1 MPWRGIHLSEAATLS
16 RRQAGLQIKR
26 NGHDDLRIP
35 LEDIAWIVIDTRD
48 VNITS
53 GLLSSC
59 AERGIAVIFT
69 DDRHMPSGSLLP
81 FHINYAQAEVSH
93 LQFGAPGVLRRRLW
107 RRTVRTKILNQAA
120 VLHKAQAHNFQVLR
134 RLARQVKPG
143 DPDNIEAQAARRYWT
158 SLFPGFRR
166 DPDATDRTNALLNY
180 GYAVMRGGVA
190 RSLAAAGL
198 IPAIGIHHQSQK
210 NPFNLADDFIEP
222 FRPTV
227 DWLAFEMNE
236 PDDWGD
242 VNDEALGLSK
252 EDRQRLAG
260 VLTLQIRIE
269 NEEMNVL
276 NAIDRCVASFV
287 RSLRSRKSGD
297 LELPEFV

>member
-1 MPWRGIHLSEAATLS
+1 MPWRGIHLTEAASLS
-16 RRQAGLQIKR
+16 RRQAGMEIKR
-26 NGHDDLRIP
+26 DVQDDVRIP

-48 VNITS
+48 VTITS
-53 GLLSSC
+53 GLLSSF

-69 DDRHMPSGSLLP
+69 DDRHMPTGSLLP

-93 LQFGAPGVLRRRLW
+93 LQFAAPGVLRRRLW
-107 RRTVRTKILNQAA
+107 RRTVRSKILNQAA
-120 VLHKAQAHNFQVLR
+120 VLEKTESSNFRVLR
-134 RLARQVKPG
+134 NLARQVQPG
-143 DPDNIEAQAARRYWT
+143 DPDNVEARAARRYWS

-166 DPDATDRTNALLNY
+166 DSDASDRTNALLNY
-180 GYAVMRGGVA
+180 GYAVVRAGVA
-190 RSLAAAGL
+190 RSLTVAGL
-198 IPAIGIHHQSQK
+198 IPAIGIHHKSQT
-210 NPFNLADDFIEP
+210 NPFNLADDLIEP
-222 FRPTV
+222 FRPVV
-227 DWLAFEMNE
+227 DWLAHEMGE

-242 VNDEALGLSK
+242 VNDERLRLSK

-260 VLTLQIRIE
+260 VLTHQIRIE

-276 NAIDRCVASFV
+276 NAIDRCVAGFV

>member
-1 MPWRGIHLSEAATLS
+1 MPWRGIHLTEAASLS
-16 RRQAGLQIKR
+16 RRQAGVQIR
-26 NGHDDLRIP
+26 RDGQDDVRIP
-35 LEDIAWIVIDTRD
+35 LEDIAWIVFDTRE

-53 GLLSSC
+53 RLLSSC

-93 LQFGAPGVLRRRLW
+93 LQFAAPGVLRRRLW
-107 RRTVRTKILNQAA
+107 RRTARSKILNQAA
-120 VLHKAQAHNFQVLR
+120 VLEKAETSNFRVLR
-134 RLARQVKPG
+134 NLARQVQPG
-143 DPDNIEAQAARRYWT
+143 DPDNIEAQAARRYWP
-158 SLFPGFRR
+158 SLFPTFRR
-166 DPDATDRTNALLNY
+166 NSDASDRTNSLLNY
-180 GYAVMRGGVA
+180 GYAVMRAGVA
-190 RSLAAAGL
+190 RSLTVAGL
-198 IPAIGIHHQSQK
+198 VPAIGIHHRSQM
-210 NPFNLADDFIEP
+210 NPFNLADDLIEP

-227 DWLAFEMNE
+227 DWLAYEMRE

-242 VNDEALGLSK
+242 VNDEQLGLSK

-260 VLTLQIRIE
+260 VLTHQIRIE

-276 NAIDRCVASFV
+276 NAIDRCVSSFV

-297 LELPEFV
+297 LQLPEFV

>member
-1 MPWRGIHLSEAATLS
+1 MPWRGIHLTEAASLS
-16 RRQAGLQIKR
+16 RRQAGIQIR
-26 NGHDDLRIP
+26 RDGQDDVRIP
-35 LEDIAWIVIDTRD
+35 LEDIAWIVVDTRD
-48 VNITS
+48 VTITS

-59 AERGIAVIFT
+59 AERGIAIIFT

-93 LQFGAPGVLRRRLW
+93 LHSNAPGVLQRRLW
-107 RRTVRTKILNQAA
+107 RRTVRAKILNQAA
-120 VLHKAQAHNFQVLR
+120 VLEKAQAPNTRTLKTM
-134 RLARQVKPG
+134 ARQVKPG
-143 DPDNIEAQAARRYWT
+143 DPDNIEAQAARRYWR
-158 SLFPGFRR
+158 SLFTEFRR
-166 DPDATDRTNALLNY
+166 DSEASDRTNALLNY
-180 GYAVMRGGVA
+180 GYAVTRAGIA
-190 RSLAAAGL
+190 RSLAVAGL
-198 IPAIGIHHQSQK
+198 IPAIGIHHRSQT
-210 NPFNLADDFIEP
+210 NPFNLADDLIEP

-227 DWLAFEMNE
+227 DWLAHEMRE

-242 VNDEALGLSK
+242 VNDDGLRLTK

-260 VLTLQIRIE
+260 ILTHQIRIE

>member
-1 MPWRGIHLSEAATLS
+1 MPWRGIHLTEAAYLS
-16 RRQAGLQIKR
+16 RRQAGLEIKR
-26 NGHDDLRIP
+26 DGQDNVRIP

-48 VNITS
+48 VTVTS

-93 LQFGAPGVLRRRLW
+93 LQFSAPGVLRRRLW
-107 RRTVRTKILNQAA
+107 RRTVRAKILNQAA
-120 VLHKAQAHNFQVLR
+120 VLEKAESSNFRALR
-134 RLARQVKPG
+134 NLARQVQPG
-143 DPDNIEAQAARRYWT
+143 DPDNIEAQAARRYWP
-158 SLFPGFRR
+158 SLFPAFRR
-166 DPDATDRTNALLNY
+166 DGDASDRTNALLNY
-180 GYAVMRGGVA
+180 GYAVMRAGIA
-190 RSLAAAGL
+190 RSLTVAGL
-198 IPAIGIHHQSQK
+198 IPAIGIHHQSQT
-210 NPFNLADDFIEP
+210 NPFNLADDLIEP

-227 DWLAFEMNE
+227 DWLALEMRE

-242 VNDEALGLSK
+242 VNDPQLGLSK

-260 VLTLQIRIE
+260 ILTHQIRIE

-276 NAIDRCVASFV
+276 NAIDRSVASFV

-297 LELPEFV
+297 LQLPEFV

>member
-1 MPWRGIHLSEAATLS
+1 MPWRGIHLTEAASLS
-16 RRQAGLQIKR
+16 RRQAGIQIR
-26 NGHDDLRIP
+26 RDGQDDVRIP

-48 VNITS
+48 ITITS

-59 AERGIAVIFT
+59 AESGIAVIFA

-93 LQFGAPGVLRRRLW
+93 LQFAAPGVLRRRLW
-107 RRTVRTKILNQAA
+107 RRTARAKILNQAA
-120 VLHKAQAHNFQVLR
+120 VLEKAGASNFRVLR
-134 RLARQVKPG
+134 NLARQVQPG
-143 DPDNIEAQAARRYWT
+143 DPDNIEAQAARRYWP
-158 SLFPGFRR
+158 SLFPTFRR
-166 DPDATDRTNALLNY
+166 NSDASDRINSLLNY
-180 GYAVMRGGVA
+180 GYAVVRAGVA
-190 RSLAAAGL
+190 RSLTVAGL
-198 IPAIGIHHQSQK
+198 IPATGIHHQSQT
-210 NPFNLADDFIEP
+210 NPFNLADDLIEP

-227 DWLAFEMNE
+227 DWLAYEMRE

-242 VNDEALGLSK
+242 VNDAALGLSK

-260 VLTLQIRIE
+260 VLTHQIRIE

-297 LELPEFV
+297 LQLPEFV

>member
-1 MPWRGIHLSEAATLS
+1 MRDG
-16 RRQAGLQIKR
+16 QDQ
-26 NGHDDLRIP
+26 LRLP

-48 VNITS
+48 VTITS
-53 GLLSSC
+53 GLISSC

-93 LQFGAPGVLRRRLW
+93 LQFAAPGVLRRRLW
-107 RRTVRTKILNQAA
+107 RRTVRAKILNQAA
-120 VLHKAQAHNFQVLR
+120 MLEKAKASNARTLR
-134 RLARQVKPG
+134 TMARQVKPG
-143 DPDNIEAQAARRYWT
+143 DPDNIEARAARRYWP
-158 SLFPGFRR
+158 SLFPAFRR
-166 DPDATDRTNALLNY
+166 DSEASDRTNALLNY
-180 GYAVMRGGVA
+180 GYAVMRAGVA
-190 RSLAAAGL
+190 RSLAIAGL
-198 IPAIGIHHQSQK
+198 TPAIGIHHRSQM
-210 NPFNLADDFIEP
+210 NPFNLADDLIEP

-227 DWLAFEMNE
+227 DRLAHEMSKQ
-236 PDDWGD
+236 DDWGD
-242 VNDEALGLSK
+242 INDPELRLPK

-260 VLTLQIRIE
+260 ILTHQIRIE

>member
-1 MPWRGIHLSEAATLS
+1 MPWRGIHLTEAASLS
-16 RRQAGLQIKR
+16 RRQAGIEIRRGGQ
-26 NGHDDLRIP
+26 DDVRIP
-35 LEDIAWIVIDTRD
+35 LEDIAWVVIDTRD
-48 VNITS
+48 ITITS

-93 LQFGAPGVLRRRLW
+93 LQFAAPGVLRRRLW
-107 RRTVRTKILNQAA
+107 RRTARAKILNQAA
-120 VLHKAQAHNFQVLR
+120 VLEKAEATNFRVLR
-134 RLARQVKPG
+134 NLARQVQPG
-143 DPDNIEAQAARRYWT
+143 DPDNVEARAARRYWP
-158 SLFPGFRR
+158 SLFPAFRR
-166 DPDATDRTNALLNY
+166 DTDASDRTNALLNY
-180 GYAVMRGGVA
+180 GYAVMRAGIA
-190 RSLAAAGL
+190 RSLTVAGL
-198 IPAIGIHHQSQK
+198 VPAIGIHHRSQM
-210 NPFNLADDFIEP
+210 NPFNLADDLIEP

-227 DWLAFEMNE
+227 DWLAHQMSE

-242 VNDEALGLSK
+242 VNDQNLGLPK
-252 EDRQRLAG
+252 EDRQRLASI
-260 VLTLQIRIE
+260 LTHQIRIE

-297 LELPEFV
+297 LKLPEFV

>member
-1 MPWRGIHLSEAATLS
+1 MPWRGLHFSETASLS
-16 RRQAGLQIKR
+16 RRQAGLEIKR
-26 NGHDDLRIP
+26 DGQDNVRIP

-48 VNITS
+48 INITS

-93 LQFGAPGVLRRRLW
+93 LQFAAPGVLRRRLW
-107 RRTVRTKILNQAA
+107 RRTVRAKILNQAA
-120 VLHKAQAHNFQVLR
+120 VLEKAESSNFRVLR
-134 RLARQVKPG
+134 NLARRVQPG
-143 DPDNIEAQAARRYWT
+143 DPDNVEARAARRYWP
-158 SLFPGFRR
+158 SLFPDFRR
-166 DPDATDRTNALLNY
+166 DSGASDRTNSLLNY
-180 GYAVMRGGVA
+180 GYAVLRAGVA
-190 RSLAAAGL
+190 RSLTVAGL
-198 IPAIGIHHQSQK
+198 IPAIGIHHQSQS
-210 NPFNLADDFIEP
+210 NPFNLADDIIEP

-227 DWLAFEMNE
+227 DWLAHEMRE

-242 VNDEALGLSK
+242 VNDSRLGLSK

-260 VLTLQIRIE
+260 ILTHQIRIE

-276 NAIDRCVASFV
+276 NAIDQCVGSFV

-297 LELPEFV
+297 LQLPEFV

>member
-1 MPWRGIHLSEAATLS
+1 MPWRGIHLTEAASLS
-16 RRQAGLQIKR
+16 RRQAGIQIR
-26 NGHDDLRIP
+26 RHDQDDVRIP

-93 LQFGAPGVLRRRLW
+93 LQFAAPGVLRRRLW
-107 RRTVRTKILNQAA
+107 RRTARAKILNQAA
-120 VLHKAQAHNFQVLR
+120 VLEKAGASNHRVLR
-134 RLARQVKPG
+134 KLARQVQPG
-143 DPDNIEAQAARRYWT
+143 DPENIEAQAARRYWP
-158 SLFPGFRR
+158 SLFPAFRR
-166 DPDATDRTNALLNY
+166 DPDASDRTNSLLNY
-180 GYAVMRGGVA
+180 GYAVTRAGVA
-190 RSLAAAGL
+190 RSLTVAGL
-198 IPAIGIHHQSQK
+198 IPAIGIHHHSQM
-210 NPFNLADDFIEP
+210 NPFNLADDLIEP

-227 DWLAFEMNE
+227 DWLAHEMRD

-242 VNDEALGLSK
+242 VNDPQLGLPK

-260 VLTLQIRIE
+260 VLTHQIRIE

-276 NAIDRCVASFV
+276 NAIDRSVASFV

>member
-1 MPWRGIHLSEAATLS
+1 MPWRGLHLSEAAHLS
-16 RRQAGLQIKR
+16 RLQAGIHIRRDGQ
-26 NGHDDLRIP
+26 DDVRIP
-35 LEDIAWIVIDTRD
+35 LEDVAWIVVDTRD
-48 VNITS
+48 ITVTS

-93 LQFGAPGVLRRRLW
+93 LQFAAPGVLRRRLW
-107 RRTVRTKILNQAA
+107 RRTVRAKILNQAA
-120 VLHKAQAHNFQVLR
+120 VLEKARAQNFRSLR
-134 RLARQVKPG
+134 NLARQVQPG
-143 DPDNIEAQAARRYWT
+143 DPDNIEARAARRYWP
-158 SLFPGFRR
+158 SLFSDFRR
-166 DPDATDRTNALLNY
+166 DADASDRTNALLNY
-180 GYAVMRGGVA
+180 GYAVMRGGIA
-190 RSLAAAGL
+190 RAIAVAGL
-198 IPAIGIHHQSQK
+198 IPAIGIHHQSQM
-210 NPFNLADDFIEP
+210 NPFNLADDLIEP

-227 DWLAFEMNE
+227 DWLVHEMRE
-236 PDDWGD
+236 PEDWGD
-242 VNDEALGLSK
+242 VNDPGLGLVK

-260 VLTLQIRIE
+260 ILTHQIRIE

-297 LELPEFV
+297 LQLPEFV

>member
-1 MPWRGIHLSEAATLS
+1 MPWRGLHLSEAAFLS
-16 RRQAGLQIKR
+16 RRQAGIQIQRDGK
-26 NGHDDLRIP
+26 DDVRIP

-48 VNITS
+48 ITITA

-69 DDRHMPSGSLLP
+69 DDRHMPSGSLFP

-93 LQFGAPGVLRRRLW
+93 LQFAAPGVLRRRLW
-107 RRTVRTKILNQAA
+107 RRTARAKILNQAA
-120 VLHKAQAHNFQVLR
+120 VLEKAESSNFRVLR
-134 RLARQVKPG
+134 NLARQVQPG
-143 DPDNIEAQAARRYWT
+143 DPDNIEARAARRYWS
-158 SLFPGFRR
+158 SLFPAFRR
-166 DPDATDRTNALLNY
+166 DSDASDRTNALLNY
-180 GYAVMRGGVA
+180 GYAVMRAGIA
-190 RSLAAAGL
+190 RSLTVAGL
-198 IPAIGIHHQSQK
+198 IPAIGIHHQSQT
-210 NPFNLADDFIEP
+210 NPFNLADDLIEP

-227 DWLAFEMNE
+227 DWLVLEMRE

-242 VNDEALGLSK
+242 VNDPQLGLSK

-260 VLTLQIRIE
+260 ILTHQIRIE

-276 NAIDRCVASFV
+276 NAIDRSVASFV

-297 LELPEFV
+297 LQLPEFV

>member
-1 MPWRGIHLSEAATLS
+1 MPWRGIHLTETASLS
-16 RRQAGLQIKR
+16 RRQAGVQIQR
-26 NGHDDLRIP
+26 DRQDDVRIP

-48 VNITS
+48 VTMTS

-59 AERGIAVIFT
+59 AEHGIAVIFT
-69 DDRHMPSGSLLP
+69 DDRHMPTGSLLP
-81 FHINYAQAEVSH
+81 FHVNYAQAEVSH
-93 LQFGAPGVLRRRLW
+93 LQFAAPGVLRRRLW

-120 VLHKAQAHNFQVLR
+120 VLEKADSSNFRVLR
-134 RLARQVKPG
+134 NLARQVQPG
-143 DPDNIEAQAARRYWT
+143 DPDNIEARAARRYWP
-158 SLFPGFRR
+158 SLFSAFRR
-166 DPDATDRTNALLNY
+166 DTEASDRTNALLNY

-190 RSLAAAGL
+190 RSLAVSGL
-198 IPAIGIHHQSQK
+198 IPAIGIHHRSQV
-210 NPFNLADDFIEP
+210 NPFNLADDIIEP

-227 DWLAFEMNE
+227 DWLVYEMRD

-242 VNDEALGLSK
+242 VNDERLGLPK
-252 EDRQRLAG
+252 EDRQRLAA
-260 VLTLQIRIE
+260 VLTHQIRIE

-297 LELPEFV
+297 LQLPEFV

>member
-1 MPWRGIHLSEAATLS
+1 MPWRGIHLTEAAFLS
-16 RRQAGLQIKR
+16 RRQAGLEIKR
-26 NGHDDLRIP
+26 DGQDNVRIP

-48 VNITS
+48 INITS

-93 LQFGAPGVLRRRLW
+93 LQFAAPGVLRRRLW
-107 RRTVRTKILNQAA
+107 RRTVRAKILNQAA
-120 VLHKAQAHNFQVLR
+120 VLEKAESSNFRVLR
-134 RLARQVKPG
+134 NLARRVQPG
-143 DPDNIEAQAARRYWT
+143 DPDNVEARAARRYWP
-158 SLFPGFRR
+158 SLFPAFRR
-166 DPDATDRTNALLNY
+166 DSEASDRTNSLLNY
-180 GYAVMRGGVA
+180 GYAVLRAGVA
-190 RSLAAAGL
+190 RSLTVAGL
-198 IPAIGIHHQSQK
+198 IPAIGIHHQSQS
-210 NPFNLADDFIEP
+210 NPFNLADDIIEP

-227 DWLAFEMNE
+227 DWLAHEMRE

-242 VNDEALGLSK
+242 VNDSRLGLSK

-260 VLTLQIRIE
+260 ILTHQIRIE

-276 NAIDRCVASFV
+276 NAIDQCVGSFV

-297 LELPEFV
+297 LQLPEFV